1 MDCEIERETII
12 TKFKRNSHFINKN
25 SLQIIVSY
33 LKSVNNQNKR
43 LDELI
48 KKVNQMI
55 IVDKQVFNEQT
66 LNLAISLL
74 SHKLQ
79 NTRQIKFIIWSYKFR
94 YYINIAKIYL

>member
-48 KKVNQMI
+48 KKVN
-55 IVDKQVFNEQT
+55 
-66 LNLAISLL
+66 
-74 SHKLQ
+74 
-79 NTRQIKFIIWSYKFR
+79 
-94 YYINIAKIYL
+94 